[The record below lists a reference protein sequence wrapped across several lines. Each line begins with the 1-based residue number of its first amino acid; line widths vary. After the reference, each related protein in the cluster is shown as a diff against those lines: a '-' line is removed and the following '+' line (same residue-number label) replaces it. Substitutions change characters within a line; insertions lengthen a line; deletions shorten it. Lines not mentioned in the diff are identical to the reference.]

1 MAKINLL
8 PWRENLRQQGQQMF
22 LATLIATALA
32 AAAVVF
38 LANQAMNSLIDGQE
52 NRNDYLRAEI
62 RKLEDDIREI
72 ENLEQVRN
80 SLLARKEVIERLQ
93 ANRSLMV
100 HLFNQLAQTV
110 PEGITLDSVRQASSE
125 LTISGTSESETRV
138 SEYMRAMESARAAW
152 LHNPRLRIVEQNE
165 RQDRPGQPSRFELQ
179 VRIASPASLE
189 EET

>member
-8 PWRENLRQQGQQMF
+8 PWRENLRQQRQQMF

-52 NRNDYLRAEI
+52 NRNDYLRGEI

-110 PEGITLDSVRQASSE
+110 PEGITLDSVRQSSSE

-138 SEYMRAMESARAAW
+138 SEYMRAMESAGAAW

-165 RQDRPGQPSRFELQ
+165 RQDRPGQPYRFELQ
-179 VRIASPASLE
+179 VRIASPDSPE